1 MAAKVK
7 KESSYSF
14 VEKEYVCQI
23 LKLLK
28 LAHEFKFTSPLS
40 KILSMFCR

>member
-1 MAAKVK
+1 MAANVK

-14 VEKEYVCQI
+14 VEKEYLCQI

-28 LAHEFKFTSPLS
+28 LGMNLNLLIP
-40 KILSMFCR
+40 